1 VKEATLSHVDTPTTP
16 TATTTHIDIP
26 GDVLIT
32 DAEFCREVLDD
43 ATRRT
48 SRRYDREGLPYVMIR
63 GRKFRPLNAGRAW
76 IAGRIKAHVAYR
88 PTRSRRA
95 SRPKATTAERAEV
108 TA

>member
-1 VKEATLSHVDTPTTP
+1 MSVDTTP

-48 SRRYDREGLPYVMIR
+48 ARRYEREGLPYVMVR
-63 GRKFRPLNAGRAW
+63 GRKFRPLNAGREWLA
-76 IAGRIKAHVAYR
+76 ARIKAHVAYKPR
-88 PTRSRRA
+88 RHVRA
-95 SRPKATTAERAEV
+95 SKPVNIPTTEEFP
-108 TA
+108 TAV